1 MCLLNGSYIL
11 RCIFE
16 KTIHRKT
23 TMASPTADDE
33 NTCLLLALPL
43 ELREEIWRLSLPR
56 SFERQVFDD
65 ERDDPGYCGRSKTFK
80 LPMWEPGSLDLL
92 RVNQQIYY
100 EAMPLFWKRNTFIL
114 FVRGRKTKI
123 AVGYP
128 IKDTYQA
135 ARYREKPFFEINPE
149 YTKLIKR
156 WCLTFDT
163 GYSVDPKGQ
172 VTRDA
177 EVWAKANQI
186 MPARI
191 LNHPIQS
198 QYLPYRFIAL
208 EVRCARGDESRL
220 SYTHAAFTSLYSFID
235 ALEYPPSFHHVDLA
249 FCCSSSETPY
259 QADRGSHIYR
269 GTSLKA
275 GQKLVKLLPGLMKS
289 GVAPAPGSLADK
301 AWDWLELDG
310 GTNPIY

>member
-1 MCLLNGSYIL
+1 MCLMSGSYIL
-11 RCIFE
+11 RSIFE
-16 KTIHRKT
+16 KLTHHQT
-23 TMASPTADDE
+23 SVASPAADHE
-33 NTCLLLALPL
+33 NTCLLTLPL

-65 ERDDPGYCGRSKTFK
+65 EKDDPRYYGSKTFK

-92 RVNQQIYY
+92 RVNRQIYL
-100 EAMPLFWKRNTFIL
+100 EAMPLFWKHNTFIF
-114 FVRGRKTKI
+114 FVRGKKTKV

-128 IKDTYQA
+128 IKGAYQD

-177 EVWAKANQI
+177 EIWAKANQV

-198 QYLPYRFIAL
+198 QYLPYRFIAQ
-208 EVRCARGDESRL
+208 EIRCARGDESRL

-235 ALEYPPSFHHVDLA
+235 ALDYSPSFHHVDLA
-249 FCCSSSETPY
+249 FCCSSSETRY
-259 QADRGSHIYR
+259 RGDRGSHIYR

-275 GQKLVKLLPGLMKS
+275 GQKLAKLLPELMKS
-289 GVAPAPGSLADK
+289 GVAPALGSPEDK

-310 GTNPIY
+310 GTNPIH